1 SHNGG
6 GVAPPGGGE
15 RRAALKRRE
24 STGLWSAS
32 ARDGHAQQKKR
43 EPQLHR
49 RDFFFPVFFLTS
61 ALGRVGRTGLCLDLR
76 TSTSA
81 STRSPSSGPIRP
93 RRTAYRTS
101 SSASSKVNSPTPAA
115 ARIALTKASATGLR
129 STLAIPGRAS
139 SSEEICDPPSSADIE
154 NAAPALKVAPSYIG
168 PTGPSRIFAGFLA
181 ELSLRSAVTALA
193 QYLEEPTRSAA
204 RDGEIGVGQE
214 LAQHR
219 AGPWVER
226 HLEPQVELIFRVI

>member
-1 SHNGG
+1 M
-6 GVAPPGGGE
+6 
-15 RRAALKRRE
+15 
-24 STGLWSAS
+24 
-32 ARDGHAQQKKR
+32 
-43 EPQLHR
+43 
-49 RDFFFPVFFLTS
+49 
-61 ALGRVGRTGLCLDLR
+61 
-76 TSTSA
+76 
-81 STRSPSSGPIRP
+81 
-93 RRTAYRTS
+93 
-101 SSASSKVNSPTPAA
+101 VNSPTPAA

-154 NAAPALKVAPSYIG
+154 HAAPALKVAPSYIG

-193 QYLEEPTRSAA
+193 QCLEEPTGCAT

-226 HLEPQVELIFRVI
+226 HLEPQVELIFRVIGTLTGEREALRLRFGGVDLDLRERLVLGAVHGHLRGQPPGFVRDTPPPRGVKAPTFQGGLHFVPGGATSGGATRDQGISGARHAGADCGGP